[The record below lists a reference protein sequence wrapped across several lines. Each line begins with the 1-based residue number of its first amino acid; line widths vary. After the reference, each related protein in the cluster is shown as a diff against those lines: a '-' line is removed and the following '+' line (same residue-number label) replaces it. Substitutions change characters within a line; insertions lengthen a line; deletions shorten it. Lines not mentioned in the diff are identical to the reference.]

1 MSIHSKRQVR
11 AIRFF
16 PFKVS
21 SSSGFSLV
29 ELMLA
34 IAILTVGIVGLL
46 ASYINILTLNETSRK
61 FNLVVNAMQAQEELL
76 KEESLTT
83 AVGFDNLLA
92 YNGTTFD
99 IAGFAASDAK
109 GRIEVTTTA
118 YSDLVKIRTV
128 VSYKTK
134 DGRIIGED
142 KNLNGSLDALQG
154 EDANAN
160 GILDSPAEMV
170 TLIVRFES

>member
-1 MSIHSKRQVR
+1 MQMRSKRQAR
-11 AIRFF
+11 ATRFS
-16 PFKVS
+16 KV

-76 KEESLTT
+76 RNED
-83 AVGFDNLLA
+83 FDNLLG
-92 YNGTTFD
+92 YNGNTFD
-99 IAGFAASDAK
+99 IAGFAASGAK

-118 YSDLVKIRTV
+118 YSDLIKIRAV
-128 VSYKTK
+128 ASYKTK

-170 TLIVRFES
+170 TLIVRVQ